1 MALFAAGLLRFLG
14 KVCESRKRKDSV
26 FWDVNIESTFFRYAY
41 RRRSFFALVS
51 RPLCCPQ
58 GGPRRFFSSGCA
70 TGLLFWQCQLA
81 FPVSACGV
89 KHLFLARGVV
99 YALALAYF
107 ECFSVLFPSRPLV
120 LLVVSPS
127 LDSAIFVSRVHDSA
141 DRFEPIG
148 VRMYPFYSVS
158 CLYIV
163 LYIHLID

>member
-1 MALFAAGLLRFLG
+1 MHISSASEAPPPSISCFSSCFFLSISPSLCF
-14 KVCESRKRKDSV
+14 VETLELS
-26 FWDVNIESTFFRYAY
+26 

-148 VRMYPFYSVS
+148 ENT
-158 CLYIV
+158 
-163 LYIHLID
+163 